1 MTFRFIIFLLLNFTA
16 LGIGGFLMDN
26 GPSSDWYIQLNK
38 APWTPPGWS
47 FGVAWTL
54 IMISFAFYMAYA
66 WELVRSKATLMV
78 LFAIQWILNTSWNLV
93 FFRYHQSF
101 LGLVVIAL
109 LGILVACLLFAYL
122 SRLKVKTL
130 FILPYFLWLLVATS
144 LNLYIVVRN

>member
-1 MTFRFIIFLLLNFTA
+1 MVLRLVTFLLINFAA
-16 LGIGGFLMDN
+16 LGIGSLLMDN
-26 GPSSDWYIQLNK
+26 GPASDWYFQLNK
-38 APWTPPGWS
+38 APWTPPGWL
-47 FGVAWTL
+47 FGLAWTL
-54 IMISFAFYMAYA
+54 IVICFAFYMSYA
-66 WELVRSKATLMV
+66 WEVLSDKISLMV
-78 LFAIQWILNTSWNLV
+78 LFAVQWFLNTSWNLV

-101 LGLVVIAL
+101 LGLVIIAL